1 MAHHGNSS
9 SSLGHSF
16 FQTTHISALP
26 MEIVLYILRW
36 VVSSELDLRSLEMF
50 SRVCRGFYISAR
62 DTEIWRLACVRYV
75 NKKHLIDLCNNG
87 VITK

>member
-1 MAHHGNSS
+1 MVNIS
-9 SSLGHSF
+9 GHSL

-62 DTEIWRLACVRYV
+62 DTEIWRLACIR
-75 NKKHLIDLCNNG
+75 
-87 VITK
+87 